1 MELHTLLK
9 KERAKLLYLKLH
21 LCAASGRAHSGHSNS
36 DALNG
41 RGPGGGQTAFGL
53 VTMCAEQAVPCPAG
67 GEATP
72 EGPVCTG
79 SALTDDSRNIP
90 FCTLSG
96 CGEKKIQLLFR
107 SKCRLPSSG
116 VLGFSRIH
124 LGDRSS
130 FGG

>member
-1 MELHTLLK
+1 MLK

-53 VTMCAEQAVPCPAG
+53 VTVCAEQAVPCPAG

-72 EGPVCTG
+72 RGLC
-79 SALTDDSRNIP
+79 ALAL
-90 FCTLSG
+90 LSLTIL
-96 CGEKKIQLLFR
+96 ETFL
-107 SKCRLPSSG
+107 S
-116 VLGFSRIH
+116 VH
-124 LGDRSS
+124 
-130 FGG
+130 